1 MTASSYASTATP
13 PKLEDKQDLGL
24 SLGGDFSDMFAGF
37 GKRKSVVLDVEK
49 NRTMSR
55 SPVSNVPS
63 GLACVT
69 NMTQETL
76 PAAPATRVNRFNSPG
91 HLTIDKNK
99 EIDES
104 PHSWSSQNSHDGLM
118 SNRSPPIIPAIH
130 RKEMPPPVPQHSTS
144 RANTEP
150 HALSSTARP
159 GATSAEGL
167 KRSSALA
174 GKRQSTLEYTPESV
188 DEDARLLRESMV
200 ASRKMNDPKFSS
212 KVRDSWALPSSNP
225 TSYKVD
231 DVSVSSWR
239 SGSNETTPK
248 PKPQE
253 RQPER
258 QQVRNDDDDNMFD
271 SNIALSANL
280 ANRYQE
286 KAAAPS
292 PRPIANRVMTPAQ
305 FERYKQD
312 KERLRSIGGQPK
324 EEEDEEEEYDDDEDE
339 AEKAK
344 QLAKLRRKQEAHMAV
359 YRQQMMKVTGETGP
373 RPGMLASHSS
383 PNLVPGK
390 AEEGEEEDEEVP
402 LAILQAH
409 GFPNRNKPPMRSM
422 GSNPNLRA
430 STMTGGGDGGRL
442 PVFARHLPQD
452 PYLGAGLQS
461 PMHRESMAFAGGSA
475 SVSGAQRGMQPGGL
489 VGVIA
494 TEERSRA
501 MRRGSPNAANSGM
514 YGMPIPGQM
523 GPMGMNPMMMGQGD
537 PSQQQLTQQMQQF
550 MQMQMQF
557 MQMMTSGQSQ
567 APPSQIGPMPGQ
579 TSRPSSSHQLRPG
592 SGQPT
597 HQRAMTMMEP
607 NVAPWLQPGGFAPS
621 IHIQGY
627 TPSIAPS
634 ERSTVGMPGRY
645 RPVSHM
651 PPPTDNRTRL
661 STMSGALPNWD
672 NKTVTPAIR
681 VVKKS
686 GNASDEDDEEGW
698 EEMAKKREKK
708 KSMWKSKR
716 DTTNFKDMLHFN

>member
-1 MTASSYASTATP
+1 M
-13 PKLEDKQDLGL
+13 
-24 SLGGDFSDMFAGF
+24 
-37 GKRKSVVLDVEK
+37 
-49 NRTMSR
+49 
-55 SPVSNVPS
+55 
-63 GLACVT
+63 
-69 NMTQETL
+69 
-76 PAAPATRVNRFNSPG
+76 APATRVNRFNSPG

-104 PHSWSSQNSHDGLM
+104 PYSWSSQNSHDGLM
-118 SNRSPPIIPAIH
+118 SNRSPPIMPAIH
-130 RKEMPPPVPQHSTS
+130 SNDMPPPVPQHGTS

-150 HALSSTARP
+150 QALNSTARP
-159 GATSAEGL
+159 GATSADGL
-167 KRSSALA
+167 RRSSALA
-174 GKRQSTLEYTPESV
+174 GRRQSTLEYTPDSV
-188 DEDARLLRESMV
+188 DEDARLLRESMA
-200 ASRKMNDPKFSS
+200 ASRKMNDPGFSS

-225 TSYKVD
+225 TSNKVD
-231 DVSVSSWR
+231 DVSLSSWK
-239 SGSNETTPK
+239 SASNGTTPK
-248 PKPQE
+248 PRQPE

-258 QQVRNDDDDNMFD
+258 QPVDDNMFD
-271 SNIALSANL
+271 SSITTSATS
-280 ANRYQE
+280 AHKYQE
-286 KAAAPS
+286 KASEPP
-292 PRPIANRVMTPAQ
+292 PRPVANRVMTPAQ

-312 KERLRSIGGQPK
+312 KERLRSVGGQSK
-324 EEEDEEEEYDDDEDE
+324 DDEDEEEDEEYDDDEDE

-344 QLAKLRRKQEAHMAV
+344 ELAKLRRKQEAHMAV

-373 RPGMLASHSS
+373 RPGMLASQSS
-383 PNLVPGK
+383 PNLVPGR

-461 PMHRESMAFAGGSA
+461 PMHRESMAFAGGAASA
-475 SVSGAQRGMQPGGL
+475 SGAQRGMPPGGL

-501 MRRGSPNAANSGM
+501 MRRGSPNAANTGGM

-567 APPSQIGPMPGQ
+567 GPQSQVGPQPGQ
-579 TSRPSSSHQLRPG
+579 GSRPNSSHLLRPG

-607 NVAPWLQPGGFAPS
+607 NAAPWLQPGGFAPS

-634 ERSTVGMPGRY
+634 ERSNVGMPGRY

-651 PPPTDNRTRL
+651 PPPSDNKTRL
-661 STMSGALPNWD
+661 STMSGALPNWEE

-681 VVKKS
+681 VVQKS
-686 GNASDEDDEEGW
+686 GNVSDEDDEEGW